1 MQLPMI
7 PQDKA
12 NHAIY
17 GGAIALV
24 AAAIAH
30 VAGAREWQAQIAL
43 GAACAAGV
51 AKEVA
56 DYIVARRQR
65 ANGDAVTHG
74 VDGWDAAVTAL
85 GGMAVAIGVW
95 L

>member
-1 MQLPMI
+1 MTPPLI

-43 GAACAAGV
+43 GASCAAGV

-65 ANGDAVTHG
+65 AAGDAVTHG
-74 VDGWDAAVTAL
+74 VDGWDAAATAL
-85 GGMAVAIGVW
+85 GGMVVAVAVW